1 MVFIKEIKLKGFK
14 SFGNDSNIRFDTK
27 FNCLIGPNGSGKS
40 NIIDAILFV
49 LGTRSSK
56 SIRADSLKDLL
67 YSGTGGHKPAEEAFV
82 EILFDNSDF
91 GIPIPEPEI
100 SVMREINK
108 NGSTYRLNHK
118 RITRTEIL
126 DKLKLA
132 GIDSIN
138 GYNVI
143 AQGQVAEIIGMSGE
157 NRRKLLEDIAGTAS
171 FDEKKADALKG
182 LEEAKRRLDELSI
195 LVGEIAQQHSV
206 MKAEKMRMEKFL
218 ELASEI
224 KSIKSKILT
233 KSIATLDEKLQASDA
248 AIEELKAKIAELEEK
263 HFTEKVNELNSLLEL
278 YENSVEDIYFEIDS
292 IKGELNCIE

>member
-1 MVFIKEIKLKGFK
+1 MVHIKEIKLKGFK
-14 SFGNDSNIRFDTK
+14 SFGTESAVKFDTK

-67 YSGTGGHKPAEEAFV
+67 YSGTGGNKPSEEAFV
-82 EILFDNSDF
+82 EIIFDNSDF

-100 SVMREINK
+100 SVMRHINK
-108 NGSTYRLNHK
+108 GGQSTYRLNNK
-118 RITRTEIL
+118 RLTRTEII

-171 FDEKKADALKG
+171 FDEKKADAMKG

-195 LVGEIAQQHSV
+195 LVGEIAQQHSA
-206 MKAEKMRMEKFL
+206 MKAEKIRMEKFL
-218 ELASEI
+218 ELAAEI
-224 KSIKSKILT
+224 KSIKSKILA
-233 KSIATLDEKLQASDA
+233 KSISQLDEKLLASDK
-248 AIEELKAKIAELEEK
+248 AIEELRTSIAELEAE
-263 HFTEKVNELNSLLEL
+263 HFNE
-278 YENSVEDIYFEIDS
+278 
-292 IKGELNCIE
+292 